1 MKKFVSSLLIIIF
14 MLGFVGC
21 QEKADNGEK
30 SLEEVTVV
38 LDWVPNTNHTGL
50 YTAVAKGY
58 YAAEGLDVEIIQP
71 SEGGTASLIASGQ
84 GNFGISYQEEV
95 TYARTAAEAL
105 PIKAIAAII
114 QHNTSGFASPVS
126 KGIESPK
133 DFEGKEYGGWGSPAE
148 KATIKGLM
156 DKENADFN
164 QVEMIDLGALDFF
177 QATKDHV
184 DFTWIYYGWDGIAA
198 EIKEVPINFIKLQ
211 DYNENL
217 DFYTPVIIA
226 NETLLTDQP
235 DLAKKFLNATAK
247 GYEFAIENPKE
258 SVEILLAEAP
268 EIDSEIARAS
278 QEYLANEYISDA
290 SQWGIMEHKRW
301 EGYSDWMYKNQLI
314 ERPLDVEEAY
324 TNEYL
329 PNE

>member
-21 QEKADNGEK
+21 QEKVDNEEK

-58 YAAEGLDVEIIQP
+58 YAAEGLEVEIIQP

-133 DFEGKEYGGWGSPAE
+133 DFEGKKYGGWGSPAE

-211 DYNENL
+211 DYNEKL

-235 DLAKKFLNATAK
+235 DLAKKFLKATAK

-268 EIDSEIARAS
+268 EIDPEIAQAS

-290 SQWGIMEHKRW
+290 SQWGIMEQKRW

>member
-14 MLGFVGC
+14 ILGFVGC
-21 QEKADNGEK
+21 QEKANNEEK
-30 SLEEVTVV
+30 SLEEVTVI

-84 GNFGISYQEEV
+84 GSFGISYQEEV

-114 QHNTSGFASPVS
+114 QHNTSGFASPIS

-133 DFEGKEYGGWGSPAE
+133 DFEGKKYGGWGSPAE

-226 NETLLTDQP
+226 NETLLKDHP
-235 DLAKKFLNATAK
+235 DLAKKFLSATAK

-268 EIDSEIARAS
+268 ETDSEIAHAS

-290 SQWGIMEHKRW
+290 SQWGIMEQKRW